1 MSDKKSFIIND
12 ESVNSYGFIMR
23 NAGAKLERF
32 NANPIMLDLHSRDN
46 DKVLGRWEN
55 LRVEGSLMLADPVWD
70 VDDPYAA
77 GIQGKVDRGFI
88 KGCSLGAVP
97 IKTMYNEDDDMVEV
111 VEWELKEISIASVP
125 SNAGSLVLVDAKGQ
139 QLTRDALIELSD
151 KVTHNPIKNT
161 MSFKN
166 LKVFAKAINLADT
179 ATEEEVLEAV
189 QDLHNTN
196 IGLADENSKLT
207 KKVGKL
213 EAENN
218 KLKDAQKDNTKNM
231 AIALV
236 DGAITGNRILAGE
249 RDEYIELAEN
259 NYELTKKLL
268 DKKVAYR
275 SVTERIEGGA
285 GAPGE
290 VKLSDEIKSM
300 NWDAA
305 FKAGKTEFIRLNDLE
320 HFKTIYKAKFNK
332 EYTGA

>member
-70 VDDPYAA
+70 VEDEYAA
-77 GIQGKVDRGFI
+77 KIKGKVDRGFI

-97 IKTMYNEDDDMVEV
+97 LKTMYNEDDDMVEV

-139 QLTRDALIELSD
+139 QLTREALIELSD
-151 KVTHNPIKNT
+151 KVHNNQFENK
-161 MSFKN
+161 MKN
-166 LKVFAKAINLADT
+166 LKLFAKAINLADT
-179 ATEEEVLEAV
+179 ATEDEFFEALV
-189 QDLHNTN
+189 DLHNKS
-196 IGLADENSKLT
+196 IQLADDNAALT

-213 EAENN
+213 EAENT
-218 KLKDAQKDNTKNM
+218 KLKDAQKDTTKNM

-236 DGAITGNRILAGE
+236 DGAIAGKKILAGE
-249 RDEYIELAEN
+249 RDEYLELAEA
-259 NYELTKKLL
+259 NYEGIKKLL
-268 DKKVAYR
+268 DKKQAYR
-275 SVTERIEGGA
+275 SVAEQIENGGA
-285 GAPGE
+285 GAD

-300 NWDAA
+300 SWDAA
-305 FKAGKTEFIRLNDLE
+305 FKAGKTEFIRLNDIE
-320 HFKTIYKAKFNK
+320 HFKNIFKAKFDK
-332 EYTGA
+332 EYKGA

>member
-1 MSDKKSFIIND
+1 MSDKKSFIVND

-70 VDDPYAA
+70 VEDEYAA
-77 GIQGKVDRGFI
+77 KIKGKVDRGFI

-97 IKTMYNEDDDMVEV
+97 LKTMYNEDDDMVEV

-139 QLTRDALIELSD
+139 QLTREALIELSD
-151 KVTHNPIKNT
+151 KVHNNQFENK
-161 MSFKN
+161 MKN
-166 LKVFAKAINLADT
+166 LKLFAKAINLADT
-179 ATEEEVLEAV
+179 ATEDEVLEGV
-189 QDLHNTN
+189 QDLHNKN
-196 IGLADENSKLT
+196 IELADANAALT

-213 EAENN
+213 EAENT
-218 KLKDAQKDNTKNM
+218 KLKDAQKDTVKNM

-236 DGAITGNRILAGE
+236 DGAIAGKKILAGE

-259 NYELTKKLL
+259 NYDLTKKLL
-268 DKKVAYR
+268 DKKQAYR
-275 SVTERIEGGA
+275 SVAEQIENGGSGA
-285 GAPGE
+285 GSD

-305 FKAGKTEFIRLNDLE
+305 FKAGKTEFIRLNDLD
-320 HFKTIYKAKFNK
+320 HFKTIFKAKFGK
-332 EYTGA
+332 EYPGA